1 MKRLPKEQLDLFI
14 SNTKDLLSDKEELE
28 IYNELK
34 KSGIIDN
41 LKKLS
46 KNKRIKSIEI
56 MNNTVVKNENE
67 IEENKDKGFGTL

>member
-1 MKRLPKEQLDLFI
+1 MLQNI